1 MKEKEENLTN
11 KDKLCYLLIYMHTS
25 DTWAK
30 LSMIL
35 HISANYLNEIHAR
48 ITGDRFIQWFSA
60 VMNNIP
66 QEAIHFQKFPDAI
79 AKVDSTLLPKSN
91 QAMNLAREETKWNHM
106 GCMNKKNYDDF
117 TTYMTQK
124 VRGKGLEVAQP
135 FNVMK
140 EDTKSYVVN
149 AA

>member
-48 ITGDRFIQWFSA
+48 ITGDRFIQ
-60 VMNNIP
+60 
-66 QEAIHFQKFPDAI
+66 
-79 AKVDSTLLPKSN
+79 
-91 QAMNLAREETKWNHM
+91 
-106 GCMNKKNYDDF
+106 
-117 TTYMTQK
+117 
-124 VRGKGLEVAQP
+124 
-135 FNVMK
+135 
-140 EDTKSYVVN
+140 
-149 AA
+149 

>member
-1 MKEKEENLTN
+1 M
-11 KDKLCYLLIYMHTS
+11 M
-25 DTWAK
+25 
-30 LSMIL
+30 
-35 HISANYLNEIHAR
+35 NE
-48 ITGDRFIQWFSA
+48 
-60 VMNNIP
+60 
-66 QEAIHFQKFPDAI
+66 
-79 AKVDSTLLPKSN
+79 LPKSN

-106 GCMNKKNYDDF
+106 GCMNEKNYDDF